1 MAVEVKY
8 VEEAEM
14 FFQAWKQGLVSEQ
27 FITTLCQELDGLS
40 QDASLGCYR
49 EAARNMCKHLTS
61 RVGADRAAPG
71 RVTPRRLSHRGSRL
85 RRWTGAANP
94 NRRSRRAL

>member
-40 QDASLGCYR
+40 QDKSFGSYRHAAS
-49 EAARNMCKHLTS
+49 NMGKYLTS
-61 RVGADRAAPG
+61 RVGADRLASG
-71 RVTPRRLSHRGSRL
+71 CSTSGGLSNKRSRL
-85 RRWTGAANP
+85 RRSCHCQRSAAI
-94 NRRSRRAL
+94 

>member
-27 FITTLCQELDGLS
+27 FFTTLCEELDDLS
-40 QDASLGCYR
+40 ADESFGSFRQ
-49 EAARNMCKHLTS
+49 AARNMGKYLTS
-61 RVGADRAAPG
+61 RVGADRVAPG
-71 RVTPRRLSHRGSRL
+71 RSKRRIGRECSR
-85 RRWTGAANP
+85 N
-94 NRRSRRAL
+94 